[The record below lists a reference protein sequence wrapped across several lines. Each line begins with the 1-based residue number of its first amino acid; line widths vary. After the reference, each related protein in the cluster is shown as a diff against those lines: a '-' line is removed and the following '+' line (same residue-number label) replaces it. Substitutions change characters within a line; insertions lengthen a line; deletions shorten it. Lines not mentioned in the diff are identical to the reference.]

1 MATKQVFSVPSYLYV
16 VVDNVSSQAFP
27 TLSDASHCGY
37 DTMSVTPDFG
47 AAVSQ
52 GAIAV
57 SGGTGSLPDFV
68 NAQKS
73 ILNNPA
79 TATILYKNPS

>member
-1 MATKQVFSVPSYLYV
+1 MATKQVFGSGYEYSII
-16 VVDNVSSQAFP
+16 DNVSAQTFP
-27 TLSDASHCGY
+27 TLSAGTHIGY
-37 DTMSVTPDFG
+37 DTASVIPDFG

-57 SGGTGSLPDFV
+57 TSGTGSLPDFV
-68 NAQKS
+68 NKQTS
-73 ILNNPA
+73 IINNPA